1 VNLEVANEDRW
12 RDRLRRS
19 LAKDL
24 GISAWRVLID
34 YVRAGSVNVGVRII
48 DTEEMGTEPTAA
60 DSANYLINY
69 LQERFDAERAIDLP
83 SLKWIEIVA
92 VGASVRMP
100 SPPPPPPPSAPPPPS
115 PPPAPDPCDASD
127 AAVFFNTSLGWDDCR
142 QWSSLWTLRLTVLA
156 GACGSVIIALVLVL
170 VWFCGLNKTEQFE
183 VQNPFRMKEAAAQR
197 QRSAEMRRQR
207 RMSGV
212 RLPVSEKAK
221 RLKRKVKHPLFGFW
235 RSTMAGLVDILTD
248 LLFCLSLVYESQRAA
263 ERLRADNDEEEAARV
278 LGIYTP
284 LFVASAAC
292 IAISVL
298 FNFTAV
304 LRLYFSHSKDGTDYL
319 ARTVFSVDAKGVH
332 KARRRRRRRRRR
344 RAHRRARRRRPS
356 KG

>member
-1 VNLEVANEDRW
+1 
-12 RDRLRRS
+12 
-19 LAKDL
+19 
-24 GISAWRVLID
+24 
-34 YVRAGSVNVGVRII
+34 
-48 DTEEMGTEPTAA
+48 
-60 DSANYLINY
+60 
-69 LQERFDAERAIDLP
+69 
-83 SLKWIEIVA
+83 
-92 VGASVRMP
+92 
-100 SPPPPPPPSAPPPPS
+100 
-115 PPPAPDPCDASD
+115 
-127 AAVFFNTSLGWDDCR
+127 
-142 QWSSLWTLRLTVLA
+142 
-156 GACGSVIIALVLVL
+156 
-170 VWFCGLNKTEQFE
+170 
-183 VQNPFRMKEAAAQR
+183 
-197 QRSAEMRRQR
+197 
-207 RMSGV
+207 
-212 RLPVSEKAK
+212 
-221 RLKRKVKHPLFGFW
+221 
-235 RSTMAGLVDILTD
+235 MAGLVDILTD

-344 RAHRRARRRRPS
+344 AHRRARRRRPS

>member
-1 VNLEVANEDRW
+1 
-12 RDRLRRS
+12 
-19 LAKDL
+19 
-24 GISAWRVLID
+24 
-34 YVRAGSVNVGVRII
+34 
-48 DTEEMGTEPTAA
+48 MGTEPTAA

-127 AAVFFNTSLGWDDCR
+127 AAVFFNTSLGGMIAGSGR
-142 QWSSLWTLRLTVLA
+142 VSGRSASRSSPARAAPSSLPSSSSSSGLRAQQDGAIRSPEPVQDERGGSTAPALSRDAAAAAHVGRQAPGLGEGKTAQEEGEAPALRLLEVDDGRAGRHPHRPPLLPLA
-156 GACGSVIIALVLVL
+156 GVREPEGGGA
-170 VWFCGLNKTEQFE
+170 
-183 VQNPFRMKEAAAQR
+183 PP
-197 QRSAEMRRQR
+197 RRQR
-207 RMSGV
+207 RGGGGAGAGH
-212 RLPVSEKAK
+212 LP
-221 RLKRKVKHPLFGFW
+221 
-235 RSTMAGLVDILTD
+235 
-248 LLFCLSLVYESQRAA
+248 
-263 ERLRADNDEEEAARV
+263 
-278 LGIYTP
+278 P

-332 KARRRRRRRRRR
+332 KARRRRLRR
-344 RAHRRARRRRPS
+344 HRRARRRQLS